1 MLLIN
6 NYFVKTGYFTERTNI
21 TETILRDSPSSYIE
35 GVIANDVTN
44 QLITAGVI
52 LLAAMI
58 MFIILIPLSNTKV
71 CHKDVKVSAEKDDLV
86 DMEEEAENEKA
97 DGV

>member
-1 MLLIN
+1 MMILTVQFHCWIML
-6 NYFVKTGYFTERTNI
+6 
-21 TETILRDSPSSYIE
+21 SSK
-35 GVIANDVTN
+35 VDH
-44 QLITAGVI
+44 LH
-52 LLAAMI
+52 
-58 MFIILIPLSNTKV
+58 SSTKV